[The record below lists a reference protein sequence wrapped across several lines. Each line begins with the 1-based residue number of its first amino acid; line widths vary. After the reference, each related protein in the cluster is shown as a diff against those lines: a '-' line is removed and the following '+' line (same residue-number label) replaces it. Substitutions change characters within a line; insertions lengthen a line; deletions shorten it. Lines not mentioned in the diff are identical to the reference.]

1 MDGGAGANG
10 VTGVSAGVIGGG
22 VAVWLEGAGDWLV
35 WVILVICGWSA
46 GGEVRGIESG
56 LLSTCCVRDEVE
68 T

>member
-1 MDGGAGANG
+1 
-10 VTGVSAGVIGGG
+10 
-22 VAVWLEGAGDWLV
+22 LV

-56 LLSTCCVRDEVE
+56 LLSTCCVGDEVA